1 MNRYTRVKCRSLS
14 APAQWARGRQGE
26 VTAAVTRLTATRK
39 RVARMKA
46 QTGGQGAR
54 GGAAHR

>member
-1 MNRYTRVKCRSLS
+1 MPESVGSGTMS
-14 APAQWARGRQGE
+14 ARQGR

-46 QTGGQGAR
+46 QTGGQGAP